1 MRVLGVDT
9 ASERPARGF
18 AIADSGRVVW
28 FGSKPPGPDA
38 GPIDIVA
45 GERPWQ
51 KREPRATGAWAQRGK
66 KKATGGLSGERL
78 ITFCVNNGFQL
89 RDAWP
94 WNPESPPMFILIPV
108 LTWKDLVLPG
118 CSRMQGDVFCRN
130 FAEKY
135 APHVANHN
143 HLDAMGIALAAS
155 RIQPAQLKKF
165 VPKGFMR

>member
-9 ASERPARGF
+9 ASERPVRGY

-28 FGSKPPGPDA
+28 FGSKPPTRNEW
-38 GPIDIVA
+38 PIDVVA

-51 KREPRATGAWAQRGK
+51 GGKLRGK
-66 KKATGGLSGERL
+66 AFT
-78 ITFCVNNGFQL
+78 TFCVNNGFQL
-89 RDAWP
+89 RDA
-94 WNPESPPMFILIPV
+94 IPTDLPLGTPRPLFV
-108 LTWKDLVLPG
+108 LLEVRDWKRLVLPG
-118 CSRMQGDVFCRN
+118 CERMPGDVFCRN

-135 APHVANHN
+135 APHVTNHN

>member
-1 MRVLGVDT
+1 MTRVLGVDT
-9 ASERPARGF
+9 ASERRDRGY
-18 AIADSGRVVW
+18 AIADSGALVW
-28 FGSKPPGPDA
+28 FGTEPPGPDA
-38 GPIDIVA
+38 GPIDVVA

-51 KREPRATGAWAQRGK
+51 KREPKGRGWK
-66 KKATGGLSGERL
+66 RPAGEKAKGGLSGDRL

-94 WNPESPPMFILIPV
+94 YNDPRPLFVLIPV

-130 FAEKY
+130 FAEKF
-135 APHVANHN
+135 APHVSNRN